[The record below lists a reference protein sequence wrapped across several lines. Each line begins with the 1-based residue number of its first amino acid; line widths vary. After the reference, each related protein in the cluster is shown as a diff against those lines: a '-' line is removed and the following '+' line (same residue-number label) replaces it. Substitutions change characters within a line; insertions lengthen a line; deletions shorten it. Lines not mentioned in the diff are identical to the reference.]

1 MNIDP
6 ILVPNQIDF
15 ASAPGVFNVLTYD
28 PVVFTELKDVIQSY
42 PAQITNEEKNMA
54 AADLSVLEWAQV
66 EIYETVI
73 EADVVT
79 GISKVFPTNTYVLRP
94 AEARQIQD
102 DIDAQVVQIKSEQE
116 AAKNAAEKAKVDY
129 AESLVVAQQ
138 ELYEKLEEGDP
149 EALKD
154 Y

>member
-1 MNIDP
+1 MR
-6 ILVPNQIDF
+6 
-15 ASAPGVFNVLTYD
+15 
-28 PVVFTELKDVIQSY
+28 
-42 PAQITNEEKNMA
+42 

-73 EADVVT
+73 EAEVVT

-102 DIDAQVVQIKSEQE
+102 DIDAQVVQSKSEQE